1 MPSYPTLEGAYIANK
16 PTVLSTV
23 GPSVFLKTSDN
34 KNWLWESNNQNMLS
48 LSLQNNQCIFTTY
61 YNNGQWPV
69 ADEYGYWAILVTST
83 S

>member
-16 PTVLSTV
+16 PTVFSTV
-23 GPSVFLKTSDN
+23 GPSVFLKTFGN
-34 KNWLWESNNQNMLS
+34 NNWLWESNNQNMLS
-48 LSLQNNQCIFTTY
+48 PSLQNDQCIFTTY